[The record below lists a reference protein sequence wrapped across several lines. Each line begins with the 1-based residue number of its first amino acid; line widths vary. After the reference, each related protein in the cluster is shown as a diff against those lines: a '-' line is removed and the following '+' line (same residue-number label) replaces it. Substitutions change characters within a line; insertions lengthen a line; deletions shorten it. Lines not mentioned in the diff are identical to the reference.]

1 MKKLLMMIG
10 AAADLTAKALAAAVS
25 VGAML
30 PLLACADAVRV
41 YDARDYV
48 QSGLVGHFDAIRNV
62 GYDKDHSLT
71 ATTWKN
77 LANGPDAEFQY
88 RAGSTPDSEWTAN
101 SYYFKEDA
109 MATTVGTIDLGTNF
123 TVQIAITADPSAQTV
138 STVGGV
144 QDASSYN
151 AWFNDNPKYNYGFW
165 TSKAGTEI
173 TGNFNILAKSGTVRP
188 KISSWGG
195 RYVTWMLDGA
205 NSLCYTFETDEIPS
219 GTELTVVST
228 KPAARKY
235 CWGAE
240 DKDGNGSL
248 QAFLTG
254 EYHSVRL
261 YNRPLSGKEIAW
273 NRKVDEARYRGESL
287 PDTESV
293 NVVLVSDATLGD
305 CAEGWIG
312 SYIVTGTH
320 TFAAPPQAAFACTG
334 YTLEKWNGS
343 AWSAPETHTAE
354 RAYTYDSSSGAKVR
368 VTWHWR
374 ERSALRIFDVGDYVQ
389 DGLILHFD
397 GIRNAGADQ
406 PHEPDATAWAN
417 LVPGQPSAS
426 FVRADAS
433 YGEWRDSGFYFEG
446 HDKPC
451 GAWLDEAVSLG
462 PNMTIQVAVSVDPL
476 AQQSVKTNE
485 RYPMYFYGPSP
496 DFGIYQGAYRGAAN
510 IPKQLTFKNRLTYSA
525 GDGDTTI
532 AEWDGMYASAILGGD
547 SAYLTQSAGFENG
560 VSRTPGN
567 AASQRY
573 SWGCG
578 VNASGDCNENR
589 AVIGTFHSVRV
600 YGRALSESEL
610 AQNRVV
616 DDARFR
622 GDGGGAGSDAANVII
637 ESTVPGLAGVDEC
650 GKYAAAA
657 GYVFEAARTAIVDG
671 SAYVLDGYTLE
682 TWDGAAWGAAARHDG
697 ETSYTATG
705 AGLVRLTWLWSR
717 TLRPVAGYDVGDYVQ
732 DSLVLHF
739 DGIRNAGADAKHSN
753 VATTWKNLAQSGHD
767 ATKTTL
773 AKATDAWR
781 KDGSW
786 TGDGFVFGGKDY
798 FAIDSALSLGNEVT
812 VQSVIDRDEDSK
824 TTDVWASVFGATSN
838 NSDDFVIY
846 YAKGSITDLYF
857 KLFNTSAVKMQS
869 TWSAPYVTAIY
880 DGANSLVSI
889 DKATLPAWKDAPDGV
904 AGNLAA
910 MNYAIGTGQNS
921 DANKKAR
928 TFKGTYHSLR
938 VYTKVLDEAELK
950 QNRRVDEAR
959 FRGNG
964 DVTIV
969 NGAIGDTGMNGASS
983 LPDGAYNI
991 ESGTWTVTAAN
1002 VPVDGDGVYMPR
1014 LLVETWDEATGE
1026 WVADT
1031 TRPVWT
1037 ESYTI
1042 DKAALG
1048 DSRIRLTW
1056 TWRKRIGLI
1065 ISFH

>member
-1 MKKLLMMIG
+1 MK
-10 AAADLTAKALAAAVS
+10 AKAILAAIMAMPLFAV
-25 VGAML
+25 
-30 PLLACADAVRV
+30 ADAVRV

-48 QSGLVGHFDAIRNV
+48 QRGLVGHFDAIRNV
-62 GYDKDHSLT
+62 GYDKGHSLD

-101 SYYFKEDA
+101 SYSFKEDA
-109 MATTVGTIDLGTNF
+109 MATTVDTIDLGTNF
-123 TVQIAITADPSAQTV
+123 TVQIAITADPAAQTL
-138 STVGGV
+138 STVGGSV
-144 QDASSYN
+144 DGSSYN
-151 AWFNDNPKYNYGFW
+151 AWFNDNPKNDNGFW
-165 TSKAGTEI
+165 TSRDGT
-173 TGNFNILAKSGTVRP
+173 TLVGNFNKLKTAPSGNVRP
-188 KISSWGG
+188 SISDWGG
-195 RYVTWMLDGA
+195 KYVTWMLDGA
-205 NSLCYTFETDEIPS
+205 NSLCYTFETDTIPS
-219 GTELTVVST
+219 GTSLTVVST

-240 DKDGNGSL
+240 EKNGSL

-261 YNRPLSGKEIAW
+261 YNRPLSEMEIAW
-273 NRKVDEARYRGESL
+273 NRKVDDARYRGASL
-287 PDTESV
+287 PDTASV

-305 CAEGWIG
+305 CAEGWMG

-320 TFAAPPQAAFACTG
+320 TFTAPPQAAFACTG
-334 YTLEKWNGS
+334 YTVEKWDGA
-343 AWSAPETHTAE
+343 AWSAPETHAFE

-374 ERSALRIFDVGDYVQ
+374 ARSAVRLFDVGDYVQ

-397 GIRNAGADQ
+397 GIRNAGVDHAHD
-406 PHEPDATAWAN
+406 PNATTWAN

-433 YGEWRDSGFYFEG
+433 YGEWLDSGFYFEG
-446 HDKPC
+446 RDKPC

-476 AQQSVKTNE
+476 AQQSVDTNK
-485 RYPMYFYGPSP
+485 RYPAYFYGPIP
-496 DFGIYQGAYRGAAN
+496 DFGIYQGSYSGAASV
-510 IPKQLTFKNRLTYSA
+510 PKQLTFKNRATYSA

-532 AEWDGMYASAILGGD
+532 TEWDGMYASAILGDD

-578 VNASGDCNENR
+578 VDANGDCIENR

-616 DDARFR
+616 DEARFR

-637 ESTVPGLAGVDEC
+637 ESTAPGLAGVDEC

-657 GYVFEAARTAIVDG
+657 GYVFEAARTAILDG

-682 TWDGAAWGAAARHDG
+682 TWDGAAWGAAVRHDG

-705 AGLVRLTWLWSR
+705 AGLVRLKWLWSR
-717 TLRPVAGYDVGDYVQ
+717 TLRPVAEYDVNDYVQ
-732 DSLVLHF
+732 DGLVLHF
-739 DGIRNAGADAKHSN
+739 DGIRNAGADAEHSD
-753 VATTWKNLAQSGHD
+753 VATTWKNLVTGGAD
-767 ATKTTL
+767 ATKATL
-773 AKATDAWR
+773 ANAAGEWR
-781 KDGSW
+781 TDGSW
-786 TGDGFVFGGKDY
+786 TGNGYVFGGKDY

-824 TTDVWASVFGATSN
+824 TTGVWASVFGATSN

-846 YAKGSITDLYF
+846 YGKGSITDLYF
-857 KLFNTSAVKMQS
+857 KLFNKSAVKMQS

-880 DGANSLVSI
+880 DDANSRVSI
-889 DKATLPAWKDAPDGV
+889 DKATLPAWQTATSGV
-904 AGNLAA
+904 AGDLAA
-910 MNYAIGTGQNS
+910 MTYAIGTGHNS
-921 DANKKAR
+921 DANKMAR

-964 DVTIV
+964 DVTVV
-969 NGAIGDTGMNGASS
+969 NGAIGETGMNGASS
-983 LPDGAYNI
+983 LPDGVYNI
-991 ESGTWTVTAAN
+991 ESGTWTVTAAKMT
-1002 VPVDGDGVYMPR
+1002 VCGCGYYPK
-1014 LLVETWDEATGE
+1014 LSVETCDEATGE
-1026 WVADT
+1026 WGAAT
-1031 TRPVWT
+1031 SRPVWA

-1042 DKAALG
+1042 DKNALG
-1048 DSRIRLTW
+1048 GRRIRLVWSWERRT
-1056 TWRKRIGLI
+1056 GFV
-1065 ISFH
+1065 ISVH